1 VRQPLAPDSGGD
13 THAIRE
19 HARPV
24 GDANPAANR
33 PPKEVNVKRFFK
45 AVLIS
50 LGVSASLVVGL
61 FVAAVV
67 YA

>member
-1 VRQPLAPDSGGD
+1 M
-13 THAIRE
+13 
-19 HARPV
+19 
-24 GDANPAANR
+24 
-33 PPKEVNVKRFFK
+33 KRFFK

>member
-1 VRQPLAPDSGGD
+1 
-13 THAIRE
+13 
-19 HARPV
+19 
-24 GDANPAANR
+24 
-33 PPKEVNVKRFFK
+33 VKRFFK